1 MTTPSPTAPRRRIVI
16 HVGAPKTGTSYVQ
29 DVLFRQTELLAEQ
42 GVHYLADRFDAHFL
56 AALDLMQ
63 LGWGGLERE
72 AVGRWDA
79 LAAQAL
85 ECEGTVVISHEILAR
100 ASRTQVR
107 RALESLDGLEGGSS
121 EVHVL
126 YTARDL
132 VRQIPAEWQENVK
145 HRRTMG
151 YADFLDRLREN
162 ALDDDVAQWFWAV
175 QDVPDV
181 LDRWG
186 FALPPEQVHLVTVPH
201 PGAPRELLWERVRD
215 VIGIDDRAL
224 DLTPQRSNAS
234 LGAAEAALL
243 RRVNEAVNDD
253 TDAPMYRDYVRE
265 LLAHRTLATRRDTP
279 RLGLPPAQVAWA
291 AELAAGWTELLR
303 ERGVRV
309 VGDLAE
315 LLPPDADG
323 QGAPALG
330 DPDQPDESVVAD
342 AAVDAIEALL
352 AEAVR
357 LRGIEEHL
365 HSKLQRQEREFAEE
379 TERLHREV
387 AEAHETPGYR
397 MRQAIVG
404 AAQRSKSGRRL
415 HGAYRRA
422 RGRDD
427 A

>member
-1 MTTPSPTAPRRRIVI
+1 MSTSHDTGRGTRRRVVI

-29 DVLFRQTELLAEQ
+29 DVLFRQTDKLAEQ

-72 AVGRWDA
+72 AVGRWDR
-79 LAAQAL
+79 LAAAAL

-107 RALESLDGLEGGSS
+107 RVLASLDGLAGGSS

-132 VRQIPAEWQENVK
+132 ARQIPAEWQENVK
-145 HRRTMG
+145 HRRVLG

-186 FALPPEQVHLVTVPH
+186 FALPPEQVHLVTVPQ
-201 PGAPRELLWERVRD
+201 PGAPRELLWQRVRD
-215 VIGIDDRAL
+215 VIGIDDTDL
-224 DLTPQRSNAS
+224 DLSPQRSNAS

-253 TDAPMYRDYVRE
+253 TEAPMYRDYVRE
-265 LLAHRTLATRRDTP
+265 LLAHRTLASRRDTP
-279 RLGLPPAQVAWA
+279 RLGLPPDLHAWTVD
-291 AELAAGWTELLR
+291 LASTWTDLLR
-303 ERGVRV
+303 DRGVDV

-315 LLPPDADG
+315 LVPPGTGEEQAY
-323 QGAPALG
+323 A
-330 DPDQPDESVVAD
+330 DPDHPDEAVVAD
-342 AAVDAIEALL
+342 AAVASIEALL
-352 AEAVR
+352 AEVVR

-365 HSKLQRQEREFAEE
+365 HGKLQRQEREFAEE

-387 AEAHETPGYR
+387 HEAHETPGYR
-397 MRQAIVG
+397 VRQAIVG
-404 AAQRSKSGRRL
+404 AAQRSQSGRRL
-415 HGAYRRA
+415 HQAYRRA

-427 A
+427 